1 MNLLLTFII
10 ANLLNVS
17 LSTAKTLITVKCGKG
32 VSAIVSALYYAFYT
46 YVIVLTM
53 CELSMYEKMAVVGIC
68 NIIGVYFVKWLQEKM
83 RKDKIWLVKMTIP
96 NMYAE
101 TAKILLGKE
110 DIPFTYYDLNKY
122 FVFDTFC
129 ETQAE
134 TATVTKICSICCGKA
149 FATENKLN
157 L

>member
-68 NIIGVYFVKWLQEKM
+68 NLIGVYFVKWLEEKM
-83 RKDKIWLVKMTIP
+83 RKDKLWKVEATVLSCHTYDIDKELSRVPHSYIRLSNKHTVFNFYCNTQSESTEVK
-96 NMYAE
+96 
-101 TAKILLGKE
+101 KIIDK
-110 DIPFTYYDLNKY
+110 YNAKY
-122 FVFDTFC
+122 FV
-129 ETQAE
+129 AE
-134 TATVTKICSICCGKA
+134 SKI
-149 FATENKLN
+149 L
-157 L
+157 